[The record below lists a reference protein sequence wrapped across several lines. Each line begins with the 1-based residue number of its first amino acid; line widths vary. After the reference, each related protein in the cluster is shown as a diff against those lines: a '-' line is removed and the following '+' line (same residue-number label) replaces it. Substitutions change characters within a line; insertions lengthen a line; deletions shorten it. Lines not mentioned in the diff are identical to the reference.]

1 MVFIIPIILGA
12 IALGTAGVGIAAGA
26 DGVAKMK
33 EAEEIGKKAQ
43 KKYESKKKSI
53 EEKVVATQNMAEVYG
68 NLQLRVKLKTI
79 QRFINL
85 IERIGQRA
93 SKQDMS
99 FLEGL
104 EGVSPQEIAE
114 YKASTLEAQRL
125 ISGGVQAVGAAYA
138 AGQGTIALV
147 SLFGTASTG
156 AAIGGL
162 SGAAAWSSTLAWLG
176 GGSLAT
182 GGGGMALGAWVL
194 GGITVG
200 PALMIGGFVLG
211 GQGEEA
217 LTKAKEYEANCNV
230 EIAKLNEFADFL
242 TQVQNRIKEL
252 QELVAFILE
261 RATYGLSELESRP
274 FVLERDA
281 EKFQQVAI
289 LIKALAEII
298 KTPILNSDG
307 KLNPYTSQLKAK
319 YRKL

>member
-12 IALGTAGVGIAAGA
+12 IALGTAGLGIAAGA

-261 RATYGLSELESRP
+261 KATYGLSELESRP

-307 KLNPYTSQLKAK
+307 KLNPYTYQLKAK